1 MSHLR
6 IFALRLL
13 VKLTITIVIFCSSTH
28 ANNRSDA
35 LAQLL
40 NLSSLCS
47 FLFNFIPERS
57 KDKPRILQPPK
68 CDDVNDRLHV
78 LYDFA
83 HTVYEIWPLTRPSF
97 EFAHSLRVELIEFI
111 EVLG

>member
-1 MSHLR
+1 MDDR
-6 IFALRLL
+6 F
-13 VKLTITIVIFCSSTH
+13 
-28 ANNRSDA
+28 NA

-40 NLSSLCS
+40 LLSSHSC
-47 FLFNFIPERS
+47 FLFNFIPGHS

-68 CDDVNDRLHV
+68 CNDINNGLHV

-83 HTVYEIWPLTRPSF
+83 LTIYETWPLTRPSF
-97 EFAHSLRVELIEFI
+97 EFAHSLRVELKEFI

>member
-6 IFALRLL
+6 IFALRLP
-13 VKLTITIVIFCSSTH
+13 KLTRIAIFCSSTH
-28 ANNRSDA
+28 ANDRSDA
-35 LAQLL
+35 LVQLL
-40 NLSSLCS
+40 HLSSLCS

-68 CDDVNDRLHV
+68 CDDVNDGLHV

-83 HTVYEIWPLTRPSF
+83 HTVYETWPLTRPSF
-97 EFAHSLRVELIEFI
+97 EFALALRIELIEFMKVI
-111 EVLG
+111 G